1 MRRGGASARCR
12 RDEPA
17 RGRVRGAQWA
27 AVGLCL
33 LVACSKEAPGGLD
46 AERVLDGR
54 GGEDARAAADAG
66 DDPGIDAFYADAG
79 IADDAGTA
87 GDLGIADDV
96 GIADDAGIADDV
108 GFVVDGGV
116 VVDAGQGDADP
127 ADVPAPIDAGP
138 TSALGPYD
146 RDGLELVTEATIHVD
161 TGMRSFDEHVF
172 IPGSP
177 GPHPL
182 VSVSPGLQQ
191 RSAAYVPYLRRL
203 ASHGIIAISHDDFG
217 ALVQTTAATSAL
229 LYLVGTWLPAMNADA
244 ASPLFGKIDVARVGL
259 GGHSRGGKAS
269 LIAAETAP
277 AGQVVAWFGIDPIDA
292 ATLSGGVDARDTL
305 ASLHLPLTF
314 LGATVSGACSPAP
327 DNYEVLYAAANAPAV
342 KISALNA
349 GHVAFEDP
357 AECRLCALC
366 NPAGSADPAV
376 VLAYSLR
383 YVTAYFARELLFDRA
398 VGAAFEGAG
407 APQDQATGLVT
418 ITSK

>member
-1 MRRGGASARCR
+1 MLG
-12 RDEPA
+12 
-17 RGRVRGAQWA
+17 
-27 AVGLCL
+27 
-33 LVACSKEAPGGLD
+33 
-46 AERVLDGR
+46 
-54 GGEDARAAADAG
+54 AADAG
-66 DDPGIDAFYADAG
+66 AADDAGIDAFFAEDAV
-79 IADDAGTA
+79 ADD
-87 GDLGIADDV
+87 LGF
-96 GIADDAGIADDV
+96 ADDAGIADDLGSTTDG
-108 GFVVDGGV
+108 GFVVDGGSTTDGGFAPDAV
-116 VVDAGQGDADP
+116 PGDAGA

-138 TSALGPYD
+138 PSALGPYD
-146 RDGLELVTEATIHVD
+146 RDGPEVVTEATIHVD

-172 IPGSP
+172 IPSTP

-217 ALVQTTAATSAL
+217 GLVQTTAATSAL

-244 ASPLFGKIDVARVGL
+244 ASPLFGKIDVSRVGL

-277 AGQVVAWFGIDPIDA
+277 VGQVVAWFGIDPIDA
-292 ATLSGGVDARDTL
+292 STLSGGVDARDTL
-305 ASLHLPLTF
+305 GALHLPLAF

-327 DNYEVLYAAANAPAV
+327 DNYEVLYAAASAPAV

-376 VLAYSLR
+376 VLAYSVR
-383 YVTAYFARELLFDRA
+383 YLTAYFARELLFDRA

-407 APQDQATGLVT
+407 GPLDQAAGLVT
-418 ITSK
+418 ITAK

>member
-1 MRRGGASARCR
+1 MVRRRG
-12 RDEPA
+12 
-17 RGRVRGAQWA
+17 VV
-27 AVGLCL
+27 VGLCL
-33 LVACSKEAPGGLD
+33 LVACSKEAPGFSDLGSALD
-46 AERVLDGR
+46 S
-54 GGEDARAAADAG
+54 GEDARPADDAANAPDVAL
-66 DDPGIDAFYADAG
+66 AVDAG
-79 IADDAGTA
+79 IADDQG
-87 GDLGIADDV
+87 
-96 GIADDAGIADDV
+96 
-108 GFVVDGGV
+108 VVDGDGGSDSGLEPDGSLP
-116 VVDAGQGDADP
+116 VDAGLSL
-127 ADVPAPIDAGP
+127 DAGLP
-138 TSALGPYD
+138 LDAGQTSGPGPYD
-146 RDGLELVTEATIHVD
+146 RDGPEVVLEATIPVD

-172 IPGSP
+172 IPGGP
-177 GPHPL
+177 GPYPV
-182 VSVSPGLQQ
+182 VSLSPGLQQ
-191 RSAAYVPYLRRL
+191 RSSAYFPYLRRL
-203 ASHGIIAISHDDFG
+203 ASHGIVAISHDDFG

-292 ATLSGGVDARDTL
+292 ATLSGGVDARDGL
-305 ASLHLPLTF
+305 AALHLPLTF

-376 VLAYSLR
+376 VLAYSRR
-383 YVTAYFARELLFDRA
+383 YLTAYFARELLGDRA
-398 VGAAFEGAG
+398 VGDAFEGAG
-407 APQDQATGLVT
+407 APQDQAAGLVT
-418 ITSK
+418 ITAK